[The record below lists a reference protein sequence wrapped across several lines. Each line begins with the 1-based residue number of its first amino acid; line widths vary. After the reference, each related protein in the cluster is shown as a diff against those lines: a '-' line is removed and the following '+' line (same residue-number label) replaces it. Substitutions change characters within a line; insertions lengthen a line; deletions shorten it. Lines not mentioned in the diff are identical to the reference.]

1 MSHTVR
7 QNAEV
12 QNSIQPGRMKQTKG
26 QETSCA
32 CVQKKSYLTESAELI
47 MLAPLSPCNTHYT
60 VSLPLLGIPT
70 VPTRRPFTLPPIPG
84 NTVVHYADISPCP
97 MTPHLIQSAVD
108 TRPSNM
114 RRHADGWFISL
125 FNLPRR
131 FPPMGSIHRG
141 ELSLHVEFVR
151 PAYCLPPGRQ
161 LAPYSIGRG
170 VGCLV
175 CVPFLISFCPLEQK
189 YPRGAAPRAARAPHG
204 YFRSAERRG
213 TSHNCIIA
221 IPSEFQ

>member
-1 MSHTVR
+1 MSYTVR

-32 CVQKKSYLTESAELI
+32 CVQKKIYLTESAELI

-161 LAPYSIGRG
+161 LAPLFYWPGSWLFGLCSISHQ
-170 VGCLV
+170 LLS
-175 CVPFLISFCPLEQK
+175 P
-189 YPRGAAPRAARAPHG
+189 
-204 YFRSAERRG
+204 G
-213 TSHNCIIA
+213 TK
-221 IPSEFQ
+221 IPSGSCSTSCSRSSWLFPECREAGDFS